1 MPQPRD
7 PKDRGPEISLSGVVE
22 RILWLDEETHFTIAE
37 LSPESGEKTVV
48 LGNMAGLQCGETV
61 DVSGHWERHPSH
73 GPQLRVKSFSS
84 RLPSSVHGIR
94 KYLGSGLVRGIG
106 KTYADKIVAKFG
118 VRTFDIISNQSARLR
133 EVDGIGPGRA
143 KSIKEAWEEQ
153 KSLREVM
160 VFLQT
165 YGVTNALCLRI
176 VKAYGQEAKK
186 VLTSEPYRVCREVD
200 GVGFRT
206 ADKIARNLGLP
217 TAGPQRVDAGILH
230 ALEELEGE
238 GHSAFPEE
246 GLLEQATEL
255 LEVDRAIVHERLRRL
270 IAEAVVGVLDARG
283 VRLIQLRAQES
294 AEKSVALSVR
304 RIAAAPSGLP
314 PIQAER
320 AVEWAQGRAG
330 FAFSTAQTEGL
341 RMALGAKVSVLTG
354 GPGTGKTTIL
364 RALCDILSAKRAR
377 LVLGAPTGRAAK
389 RMTEATRCAAATIHR
404 LLKFD
409 PAAGGFTVNA
419 DSPLAADFV
428 IIDESSM
435 LDTKLAA
442 ALLRAVPAQAHLL
455 LVGDVNQ
462 LPSVGA
468 GNVLGDLIDSRAAA
482 VTRLDAVFR
491 QGARSGIVSVA
502 HGILHGETAPP
513 EPVADP
519 AALDFAHDI
528 HFVRADDPEACVA
541 MVTRL
546 CCETL
551 PRALRLDPLRDI
563 QVLAPMH
570 KGTGGIQAFNQALQ
584 GRLRGADARPGRIQP
599 GDKVIQTRN
608 NYDRNVFNGDFGVVL
623 GQDEEGTLLV
633 DFDGA
638 RVELERGE
646 QGDLHLAYAVSIH
659 KSQGS
664 EFPAVVV
671 PLLRQHSIMLAR
683 NLVYTAVTRGRKQ
696 VILVGDPTAYA
707 MAVRNAADSR
717 RVTGLLPRLR
727 DDG

>member
-1 MPQPRD
+1 MPPPRE
-7 PKDRGPEISLSGVVE
+7 PPRGPETTLSGVVE

-37 LSPESGEKTVV
+37 LAPEAGDKVV
-48 LGNMAGLQCGETV
+48 ILGNLTGLQCGETV

-73 GPQLRVKSFSS
+73 GPQLRVRTFSS

-94 KYLGSGLVRGIG
+94 KYLGSGLIKGIG

-118 VRTFDIISNQSARLR
+118 VRTFDIISNQSGRLR

-143 KSIKEAWEEQ
+143 KAIKAAWDDQ
-153 KSLREVM
+153 KALREVM

-165 YGVTNALCLRI
+165 YGVTNALCVRI

-186 VLTSEPYRVCREVD
+186 VLTTEPYRVCREVE
-200 GVGFRT
+200 GVGFKT

-238 GHSAFPEE
+238 GHSAFPDE
-246 GLLEQATEL
+246 GLLEKATEL
-255 LEVDRAIVHERLRRL
+255 LEVDRVVVHDRLRKL
-270 IAEAVVGVLDARG
+270 MEDKSVGVLTARG
-283 VRLIQLRAQES
+283 VRLVQLRPQET
-294 AEKSVALSVR
+294 AEKSVASAVR
-304 RIAAAPSGLP
+304 RLAATPSGLP
-314 PIQAER
+314 VIVADK
-320 AVEWAQGRAG
+320 AVEWAQARAG
-330 FAFSTAQTEGL
+330 FAFSPAQADGVLTAL
-341 RMALGAKVSVLTG
+341 RNKVTVLTG

-364 RALCDILSAKRAR
+364 RALCDILGAKRAR
-377 LVLGAPTGRAAK
+377 MALAAPTGRAAK
-389 RMTEATRCAAATIHR
+389 RMTEATRLPASTIHR

-409 PAAGGFTVNA
+409 PAEGGFTANA
-419 DSPLAADFV
+419 ENPLAADFV
-428 IIDESSM
+428 IVDESSM

-442 ALLRAVPAQAHLL
+442 ALLRAVPGPAHLL

-468 GNVLGDLIDSRAAA
+468 GNVLGDLIDSGAAA
-482 VTRLDAVFR
+482 VTRLDTVFR
-491 QGARSGIVSVA
+491 QGARSGIVTVA
-502 HGILHGETAPP
+502 HGILHADASPP
-513 EPVADP
+513 TPVEDP
-519 AALDFAHDI
+519 AKLDFAQDI
-528 HFVRADDPEACVA
+528 HFVRVDEPEACVA
-541 MVTRL
+541 MVTKL
-546 CCETL
+546 CCDIL
-551 PRALRLDPLRDI
+551 PKALRLDPLRDI

-584 GRLRGADARPGRIQP
+584 ARLRGRDARPGRIQP

-608 NYDRNVFNGDFGVVL
+608 NYDKNVFNGDFGVVL
-623 GQDEEGTLLV
+623 DQDEEGTLLI

-683 NLVYTAVTRGRKQ
+683 NLVYTAVTRGRRQ

-717 RVTGLLPRLR
+717 RITGLLPRLR
-727 DDG
+727 DEE

>member
-1 MPQPRD
+1 MSPPRE
-7 PKDRGPEISLSGVVE
+7 PPRGPETTLSGVVE

-37 LSPESGEKTVV
+37 LAPEAGDKVII
-48 LGNMAGLQCGETV
+48 LGNLTGLQCGETV

-73 GPQLRVKSFSS
+73 GPQLRVRTFSS

-94 KYLGSGLVRGIG
+94 KYLGSGLIKGIG

-118 VRTFDIISNQSARLR
+118 VRTFDIISHQSGRLR

-143 KSIKEAWEEQ
+143 KAIKAAWDDQ
-153 KSLREVM
+153 KALREVM

-165 YGVTNALCLRI
+165 YGVTNALCVRI
-176 VKAYGQEAKK
+176 VKAYGQDAKK
-186 VLTSEPYRVCREVD
+186 ILTTEPYRVCREVE
-200 GVGFRT
+200 GVGFKT

-230 ALEELEGE
+230 TLEELEGE
-238 GHSAFPEE
+238 GHSAFPDE
-246 GLLEQATEL
+246 GLLEKATEL
-255 LEVDRAIVHERLRRL
+255 LEVDKTIVHDRLRKL
-270 IAEAVVGVLDARG
+270 MEEKAVGVLATRG
-283 VRLIQLRAQES
+283 VRLVQLRPQEN
-294 AEKSVALSVR
+294 AEKS
-304 RIAAAPSGLP
+304 IAASVQRLLATPSGLP
-314 PIQAER
+314 AIFADK
-320 AVEWAQGRAG
+320 AVEWAQTRAG
-330 FAFSTAQTEGL
+330 FAFSPAQAAGVL
-341 RMALGAKVSVLTG
+341 MALQNKVTVLTG

-364 RALCDILSAKRAR
+364 RALCDILGAKRVRMA
-377 LVLGAPTGRAAK
+377 LGAPTGRAAK
-389 RMTEATRCAAATIHR
+389 RMTEATRVAASTIHR

-409 PAAGGFTVNA
+409 PLEGGFTANA
-419 DSPLAADFV
+419 ENPLATDFV

-442 ALLRAVPAQAHLL
+442 ALLRAIPGTAHVL

-468 GNVLGDLIDSRAAA
+468 GNVLGDLIDSGAAA
-482 VTRLDAVFR
+482 VTRLDTVFR
-491 QGARSGIVSVA
+491 QGARSGIVTVA
-502 HGILHGETAPP
+502 HGILHADATPP
-513 EPVADP
+513 PPVEDP
-519 AALDFAHDI
+519 AKLDFAQDI
-528 HFVRADDPEACVA
+528 HFVRVDDPEACVA
-541 MVTRL
+541 TVTRL
-546 CCETL
+546 CCDVL

-570 KGTGGIQAFNQALQ
+570 KGTGGIQAFNLALQ

-608 NYDRNVFNGDFGVVL
+608 NYDKNVFNGDFGVVL
-623 GQDEEGTLLV
+623 GQDEEGTLLI

-707 MAVRNAADSR
+707 MAVRNASDSR
-717 RVTGLLPRLR
+717 RITGLLPRLR
-727 DDG
+727 GEE

>member
-1 MPQPRD
+1 MPPREQPR
-7 PKDRGPEISLSGVVE
+7 GPDVTLSGVVE

-37 LSPESGEKTVV
+37 LAPEAGDKVVV
-48 LGNMAGLQCGETV
+48 LGNMTGLQCGETV
-61 DVSGHWERHPSH
+61 DLVGFWERHPSH
-73 GPQLRVKSFSS
+73 GPQLRVKSFTS

-94 KYLGSGLVRGIG
+94 KYLGSGLIKGIG

-118 VRTFDIISNQSARLR
+118 VRTFDIISNQSGRLR

-143 KSIKEAWEEQ
+143 KSIKAAWEEQ
-153 KSLREVM
+153 KALREVM

-176 VKAYGQEAKK
+176 VRAYGQDAKK
-186 VLTSEPYRVCREVD
+186 ILTTEPYRVCREVE
-200 GVGFRT
+200 GVGFKT

-230 ALEELEGE
+230 TLEELEGE
-238 GHSAFPEE
+238 GHSAFPDE
-246 GLLEQATEL
+246 GVLEKATEL
-255 LEVDRAIVHERLRRL
+255 LEVDRAVVQDRLKRL
-270 IAEAVVGVLDARG
+270 MEENAVGVLDHRG
-283 VRLIQLRAQES
+283 VRLLQLRPQEN
-294 AEKSVALSVR
+294 AEKSIAASVR
-304 RIAAAPSGLP
+304 RLLASPGGLP
-314 PIQAER
+314 PIQAEK
-320 AVEWAQGRAG
+320 AVEWAQARAG
-330 FAFSTAQTEGL
+330 FAFSEAQSAGVL
-341 RMALGAKVSVLTG
+341 MALRHKVSVLTG

-364 RALCDILSAKRAR
+364 RALCDILVAKRAR
-377 LVLGAPTGRAAK
+377 LMLGAPTGRAAK
-389 RMTEATRCAAATIHR
+389 RMSEATRVTASTIHR

-419 DSPLAADFV
+419 DNPLAADFV

-442 ALLRAVPAQAHLL
+442 ALLRAVPSTAHLL

-468 GNVLGDLIDSRAAA
+468 GNVLGDLIESGAAA
-482 VTRLDAVFR
+482 VTRLDTVFR
-491 QGARSGIVSVA
+491 QGARSGIVTVA
-502 HGILHGETAPP
+502 HGILHADTEPP
-513 EPVADP
+513 TPVEDP
-519 AALDFAHDI
+519 AKLDFTQDI

-546 CCETL
+546 CCEIL

-570 KGTGGIQAFNQALQ
+570 KGTGGIQAYNQALQ
-584 GRLRGADARPGRIQP
+584 ARLRGPDAKPGRISP

-608 NYDRNVFNGDFGVVL
+608 NYDKLVFNGDFGVVL
-623 GQDEEGTLLV
+623 GQNEEGTLLI
-633 DFDGA
+633 DFDGT

-646 QGDLHLAYAVSIH
+646 QGDLSLAYAVSIH

-707 MAVRNAADSR
+707 MAVRNASDSR
-717 RVTGLLPRLR
+717 RITGLLPRLR
-727 DDG
+727 EDG

>member
-1 MPQPRD
+1 MPPPRD
-7 PKDRGPEISLSGVVE
+7 PKDRGPETTLSGVVE

-37 LSPESGEKTVV
+37 LSQESGEKTVV
-48 LGNMAGLQCGETV
+48 LGNMTGLQCGETV
-61 DVSGHWERHPSH
+61 DVTGHWESHPSH

-94 KYLGSGLVRGIG
+94 KYLGSGLIRGIG

-118 VRTFDIISNQSARLR
+118 VRTFDIISHQSARLR
-133 EVDGIGPGRA
+133 EVEGIGPGRA
-143 KSIKEAWEEQ
+143 KAIKEAWEEQ

-176 VKAYGQEAKK
+176 VKAYGQDAKK
-186 VLTSEPYRVCREVD
+186 VLTTEPYRVCREVD

-246 GLLEQATEL
+246 GLLEKATEL
-255 LEVDRAIVHERLRRL
+255 LEVDRTIVHERLRRL
-270 IAEAVVGVLDARG
+270 IAEAAVGVLDARG
-283 VRLIQLRAQES
+283 TRLIQLRAQES

-304 RIAAAPSGLP
+304 RILAAPSALP
-314 PIQAER
+314 SIQAER
-320 AVEWAQGRAG
+320 AVEWAQTRAG
-330 FAFSTAQTEGL
+330 FAFSPAQAEGVK
-341 RMALGAKVSVLTG
+341 MALAAKVSVLTG

-389 RMTEATRCAAATIHR
+389 RMSEATRCPAATIHR

-442 ALLRAVPAQAHLL
+442 ALLRAVPSAAHLL

-482 VTRLDAVFR
+482 VTRLEAVFR
-491 QGARSGIVSVA
+491 QGARSGIVTVA

-513 EPVADP
+513 TPVTDP
-519 AALDFAHDI
+519 ATLDFSQDI

-541 MVTRL
+541 AVTRL
-546 CCETL
+546 CCEVL
-551 PRALRLDPLRDI
+551 PRALRLDPLRDV

-570 KGTGGIQAFNQALQ
+570 KGTGGIQAFNSALQ
-584 GRLRGADARPGRIQP
+584 ARLRGRDARPGRVSP

-623 GQDEEGTLLV
+623 EQDEEGTLLV

-671 PLLRQHSIMLAR
+671 PLLRQHSVMLAR
-683 NLVYTAVTRGRKQ
+683 NLVYTAVTRGRRQ

-707 MAVRNAADSR
+707 MAVRNASDSR

-727 DDG
+727 EED